1 MNRRVLIVFMS
12 VMLFLPVGL
21 SAGADGPGAA
31 APGAAVV
38 ISSVAN
44 MHSASNDKVELVSQA
59 VLGTNVKILASEKN
73 AAGEEWFRIET
84 PDTYQGWMIGTSLL
98 LRPEGGKP
106 YASEGPVFEVTS
118 QFANIY
124 AKDDVTERKPLIVA
138 PIGSRLAVGACGE
151 RWCEITLPCGMKG
164 WVQKGDGEI
173 KDAAA
178 ARKKLT
184 PDETVA
190 LAKRFLGVP
199 YLWGGTSPLGIDCS
213 GYAQLLYH
221 LSGIEIL
228 RDADIQMTK
237 SGLVEVRRGQERTR
251 DLIFFGRALDKI
263 SHVGMMIGPDEFIHS
278 TTHDKPMVQI
288 SNLRD
293 PYWQKLYQAARRE
306 KE

>member
-1 MNRRVLIVFMS
+1 MNRKVLIALMS
-12 VMLFLPVGL
+12 VMLSLPAGL
-21 SAGADGPGAA
+21 LAGADAA
-31 APGAAVV
+31 RTAVV
-38 ISSVAN
+38 IKSVAN
-44 MHSASNDKVELVSQA
+44 MHKTSNDTVELVSQA
-59 VLGTNVKILASEKN
+59 VLGTNVKVLAWEKN
-73 AAGEEWFRIET
+73 GGEEWYQIET
-84 PDTYQGWMIGTSLL
+84 PDTYQGWTIGTSLL
-98 LRPEGGKP
+98 VRPEGGKP

-118 QFANIY
+118 LMANIY
-124 AKDDVTERKPLIVA
+124 AKDDVTERKPLVVA
-138 PIGSRLAVGACGE
+138 PIGSRLTVGACGE

-164 WVQKGDGEI
+164 WIQKGDGEI

-184 PDETVA
+184 PDETGA
-190 LAKRFLGVP
+190 LAKRFIGTP
-199 YLWGGTSPLGIDCS
+199 YLWGGNSPLGIDCS
-213 GYAQLLYH
+213 GYAQILYH

-228 RDADIQMTK
+228 RDADIQMSK
-237 SGLVEVRRGQERTR
+237 SGLIEVPRGQERTR

-293 PYWQKLYQAARRE
+293 PYWTKLYQGARRP

>member
-1 MNRRVLIVFMS
+1 MNREVLIALMS
-12 VMLFLPVGL
+12 VMLSLPAGL
-21 SAGADGPGAA
+21 SAGADAA
-31 APGAAVV
+31 RTAVV
-38 ISSVAN
+38 VKSVAN
-44 MHSASNDKVELVSQA
+44 MHKTSNDTVELVSQA
-59 VLGTNVKILASEKN
+59 VLGTNVKVLAWEKN
-73 AAGEEWFRIET
+73 GGEEWYQIET
-84 PDTYQGWMIGTSLL
+84 PDTYQGWTIGTSLL
-98 LRPEGGKP
+98 VRPEGGKP

-118 QFANIY
+118 LMANIY
-124 AKDDVTERKPLIVA
+124 AKDDVTERTPLVVA
-138 PIGSRLAVGACGE
+138 PIGSRLTVGACGE

-164 WVQKGDGEI
+164 WIQKGDGEI

-190 LAKRFLGVP
+190 LAKRFIGTP
-199 YLWGGTSPLGIDCS
+199 YLWGGNSPLGIDCS

-237 SGLVEVRRGQERTR
+237 SGLIEVPRGRERTL
-251 DLIFFGRALDKI
+251 DLIFFGRAVDKI

-293 PYWQKLYQAARRE
+293 AYWQKLYQGARRP

>member
-1 MNRRVLIVFMS
+1 MNRKVLIAFMS
-12 VMLFLPVGL
+12 VVLAL
-21 SAGADGPGAA
+21 SAGFAAGADTPGT
-31 APGAAVV
+31 AVV
-38 ISSVAN
+38 VSSVAN
-44 MHSASNDKVELVSQA
+44 MHKVSNDTVELVSQA
-59 VLGTNVKILASEKN
+59 VLGTNVKVLASEKN

-84 PDTYQGWMIGTSLL
+84 PDTYPGWMIGTSLRL
-98 LRPEGGKP
+98 LPEGGKP
-106 YASEGPVFEVTS
+106 YASEGAVFEVTS
-118 QFANIY
+118 LMANIY
-124 AKDDVTERKPLIVA
+124 ATDDVTERKPLVVA
-138 PIGSRLAVGACGE
+138 PIGSRLAAGACGE
-151 RWCEITLPCGMKG
+151 RWCEVTLPCGMKG

-190 LAKRFLGVP
+190 LAKRFLGIT
-199 YLWGGTSPLGIDCS
+199 YLWGGNSPLGIDCS

-237 SGLVEVRRGQERTR
+237 SGLVEVPRGQERTR

-293 PYWQKLYQAARRE
+293 AYWQGLYQAGRRE